1 MADDDGMRPPVP
13 PGRKWK
19 WADGAMHDKPP
30 PRASELVIPA
40 EPGWKPPAP
49 ARKKEPAQRQQ
60 FAAVPEDYAFTDRAR
75 LRMQALDFAIRGGA
89 VAGMRVSS
97 GAELLAE
104 AEIIERWI
112 VGKALS
118 GKDT

>member
-1 MADDDGMRPPVP
+1 MANEPIRPPAP

-19 WADGAMHDKPP
+19 WADGKMHDAPQP
-30 PRASELVIPA
+30 SARDLVIPA

-49 ARKKEPAQRQQ
+49 TVEASVPVASA
-60 FAAVPEDYAFTDRAR
+60 FAAVPHDFAFTDRAR
-75 LRMQALDFAIRGGA
+75 LRMQALDFAIRGGQA
-89 VAGMRVSS
+89 AGMRVRS

-112 VGKALS
+112 VGKCLS
-118 GKDT
+118 GKET